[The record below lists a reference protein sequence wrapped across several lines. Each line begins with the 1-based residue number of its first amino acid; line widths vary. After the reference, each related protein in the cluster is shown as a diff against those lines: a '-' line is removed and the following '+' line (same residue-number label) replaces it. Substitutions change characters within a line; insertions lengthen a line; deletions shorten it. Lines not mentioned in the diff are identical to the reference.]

1 MLDGARCVG
10 NSYIAEEFARNE
22 GYMGEGKYQI
32 LWCGVNA
39 TILSSQRNP
48 SLRRRFSYLPR
59 PPQAIFAMLTY
70 ARIMDEITAFRP

>member
-10 NSYIAEEFARNE
+10 KSYIAEEFARNE
-22 GYMGEGKYQI
+22 DYMGEGKYQI

-59 PPQAIFAMLTY
+59 PPQAFQLGEGYWFHKGAMND
-70 ARIMDEITAFRP
+70 IG

>member
-10 NSYIAEEFARNE
+10 KSYIAEEFARNE

-39 TILSSQRNP
+39 TILSSQKTP
-48 SLRRRFSYLPR
+48 KPATAVFV
-59 PPQAIFAMLTY
+59 FAPL
-70 ARIMDEITAFRP
+70 AAGLSVR